1 MSNLVKYD
9 QARNALAACRNVDE
23 IKDISDK
30 SEAMRLY
37 AKQANDPEMEQWAAE
52 IKLRAQRAIGEIS
65 LGMEKQQG
73 SNGKLPSGGKFKT
86 EALADAGISTSSAN
100 RYEQLAKITDA
111 KVEELIAK
119 SKEAGKPI
127 SVKAVLANTATPKPV
142 KEVAPVVDT
151 PVEDDEEEQVDFVK
165 MSEDLHKQLENS
177 RRENESLNVD
187 DASKEISRLSKL
199 ADQYYGQI
207 QGQLTTIH
215 ETKKTATYQANL
227 LKEIRLALGVE
238 TNKEILPKLRAS

>member
-65 LGMEKQQG
+65 LGMEKQKNQ
-73 SNGKLPSGGKFKT
+73 SALPSGGKSKT
-86 EALADAGISTSSAN
+86 DALADAGISTSSAN

-177 RRENESLNVD
+177 RLENESLNVD

>member
-65 LGMEKQQG
+65 LGMEKQKNQ
-73 SNGKLPSGGKFKT
+73 SALPSGGKSKT
-86 EALADAGISTSSAN
+86 DALADAGISTSSAN

-177 RRENESLNVD
+177 RRENESLNID

>member
-65 LGMEKQQG
+65 LGMEKQKNQ
-73 SNGKLPSGGKFKT
+73 SALPSGGKSKT
-86 EALADAGISTSSAN
+86 DALADAGISTSSAN